1 MKINQALCLACI
13 ETPLKG
19 SFKRIPASSFKKHQM
34 LLSKQSVE
42 STWSR
47 MLHLRM
53 LQEESLLTSR

>member
-42 STWSR
+42 ST
-47 MLHLRM
+47 
-53 LQEESLLTSR
+53 